1 MAATLKSLTA
11 HESCKVL
18 VERLGLPKTTIHMLR
33 RNAHIALK
41 EAYGCTA

>member
-1 MAATLKSLTA
+1 MAVTLKSMAA
-11 HESCKVL
+11 HESCKAL

-41 EAYGCTA
+41 QAYGCTA